1 MKEGKIIPFDLSRD
15 FRGCLFWRGLSYICH
30 DNDDQRNLQKLQV
43 HLPNLC
49 SCFVIDY
56 LKMGGIRSVVL
67 KEREMEIGYPTDVKH
82 VSHIGWDGPSGNGP
96 SWMNEFRAAPEFS
109 GSLRSIGEPGDS
121 NMVGHHL
128 RSSPDNEQ
136 SGSGQP
142 AFDMVEDSPPTEL
155 FKGSKK
161 QKRKKARSTSSP
173 KLSRP
178 SRAPKSKAKP
188 FDVED
193 TPNC

>member
-1 MKEGKIIPFDLSRD
+1 MTIKGIYKSFK
-15 FRGCLFWRGLSYICH
+15 YISQIFGES
-30 DNDDQRNLQKLQV
+30 NGS
-43 HLPNLC
+43 

-128 RSSPDNEQ
+128 RSSPVDNEQ